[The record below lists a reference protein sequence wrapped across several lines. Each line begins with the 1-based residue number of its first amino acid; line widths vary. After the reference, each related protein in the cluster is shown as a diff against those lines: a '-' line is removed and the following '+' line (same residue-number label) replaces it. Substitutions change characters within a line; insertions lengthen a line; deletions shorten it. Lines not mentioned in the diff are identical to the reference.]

1 MYKIIG
7 QNHKEAKHVTV
18 LMSESC
24 IIHWT
29 ESVFWTQNYEKQLL
43 LLGDVQW
50 LNVLWLSA
58 EIFLWQ
64 AKNRQTVT
72 TSLKCN
78 SLLVFILLIVVPKG
92 IVDFKEIILLFNP
105 WWRII
110 LKTDTQSDCNYPT
123 ELYIQFI
130 NNKVDERRQEWG
142 VSNGLPM
149 PSLWLVRWS

>member
-1 MYKIIG
+1 MAKITKKR
-7 QNHKEAKHVTV
+7 NTWLSWWVSHW
-18 LMSESC
+18 

-29 ESVFWTQNYEKQLL
+29 ESVFLNQNYEKQLL

-58 EIFLWQ
+58 EIFSL
-64 AKNRQTVT
+64 AKQKIDKQWL

-78 SLLVFILLIVVPKG
+78 RLACVILLHWCRKELLTSRKSFCCLYHVILGGDLYSRLIHSLIV
-92 IVDFKEIILLFNP
+92 
-105 WWRII
+105 
-110 LKTDTQSDCNYPT
+110 NYPT
-123 ELYIQFI
+123 GIILFRLLITRWTKDAKSE
-130 NNKVDERRQEWG
+130 